1 MIPSLL
7 PSGGCCWCLSLQL
20 SQCFCR
26 QLLMFS
32 LIYPFEVCY
41 LVHQWFLSS
50 SGDSKWLYL
59 LLIVRRKYMPRRTT
73 SVFRFAA
80 VITAQCDA
88 RFNIP
93 LYQCAFCSVTAHAHR
108 KSIVRSNNALTG
120 NFYVVYLF
128 LFAVALLCWTTLV
141 KSPSLICSHSALLT
155 CADNIALPGFLYV
168 YLMFLYTESS
178 FLFIFHWFTRSNEH

>member
-1 MIPSLL
+1 M
-7 PSGGCCWCLSLQL
+7 
-20 SQCFCR
+20 
-26 QLLMFS
+26 
-32 LIYPFEVCY
+32 
-41 LVHQWFLSS
+41 FLSS
-50 SGDSKWLYL
+50 TADVFLDLPVRGVL
-59 LLIVRRKYMPRRTT
+59 LSTPVVSFFLRRFQMVVLAIDRTPKIYAAPHRL
-73 SVFRFAA
+73 SVQ
-80 VITAQCDA
+80 V
-88 RFNIP
+88 
-93 LYQCAFCSVTAHAHR
+93 CSRNHCTVWRSVQYSALSMCILLSYAHAHR